1 MSRNETPEMTRA
13 TADAAAESGAAT
25 PRPGPADG
33 SPLAPLLAIETATP
47 TTRVALVDART
58 GALLAT
64 ASASVAPS
72 ERHSSNLLRL
82 CVEVMEARGV
92 AVPGLA
98 GIACDAGP
106 GSFTGLRVGLAV
118 AKGLALPTAIPLVTV
133 SSLEILAR
141 DWLAAAGAPG
151 APAGDPRPLRL
162 VPCLDAG
169 KGQLF
174 AAVFSVDAARADVT
188 EVAGTVSVV
197 PGALASAL
205 GLADPGDPVILFGPG
220 ADRFAGELR
229 AALGPAAA
237 LATVVGPTAESLAR
251 CACSR
256 LASGA
261 RDDLATV
268 VPSYGRA
275 PDITRPKPPVR

>member
-1 MSRNETPEMTRA
+1 MSRNEAPEMT
-13 TADAAAESGAAT
+13 AAAEAAATTPGPGAGAA
-25 PRPGPADG
+25 PP
-33 SPLAPLLAIETATP
+33 APLLAIETATP

-58 GALLAT
+58 GALLAA

-82 CVEVMEARGV
+82 CVEVMEGSGV

-118 AKGLALPTAIPLVTV
+118 AKGLALPTAIPLITV

-141 DWLAAAGAPG
+141 DWLATAGAPG
-151 APAGDPRPLRL
+151 APPGDPRPLRL

-174 AAVFSVDAARADVT
+174 AAVFSVDAGRADVT
-188 EVAGTVSVV
+188 EVAGTVSVA
-197 PGALASAL
+197 PGALAGAL
-205 GLADPGDPVILFGPG
+205 GLDAAGDPVILFGPG
-220 ADRFAGELR
+220 VDRFAGELR
-229 AALGPAAA
+229 AALGPEAA
-237 LATVVGPTAESLAR
+237 LASVVGPTAESLAR
-251 CACSR
+251 RACTR
-256 LASGA
+256 LAEGA

>member
-1 MSRNETPEMTRA
+1 MSRNETPELNA
-13 TADAAAESGAAT
+13 TAAEAGAPTPSPDAAVDAT
-25 PRPGPADG
+25 AP
-33 SPLAPLLAIETATP
+33 APLLAIETATP

-58 GALLAT
+58 GTLLAA

-72 ERHSSNLLRL
+72 ERHSSHLLRL

-92 AVPGLA
+92 VVPGLA
-98 GIACDAGP
+98 AIACDAGP

-118 AKGLALPTAIPLVTV
+118 AKGLALPTAIPLITV

-151 APAGDPRPLRL
+151 APPGDPRPLRL

-174 AAVFSVDAARADVT
+174 AAVFSVDAGRSDAA
-188 EVAGTVSVV
+188 EVAGTVSVA
-197 PGALASAL
+197 PGALAGAL
-205 GLADPGDPVILFGPG
+205 GLDVGGDPVVLFGPG

-229 AALGPAAA
+229 AALGPDVA
-237 LATVVGPTAESLAR
+237 LASVVGPTAESLAR
-251 CACSR
+251 RACTR
-256 LASGA
+256 LADGG

-268 VPSYGRA
+268 VPSYGRD
-275 PDITRPKPPVR
+275 PDITRPKPRVG